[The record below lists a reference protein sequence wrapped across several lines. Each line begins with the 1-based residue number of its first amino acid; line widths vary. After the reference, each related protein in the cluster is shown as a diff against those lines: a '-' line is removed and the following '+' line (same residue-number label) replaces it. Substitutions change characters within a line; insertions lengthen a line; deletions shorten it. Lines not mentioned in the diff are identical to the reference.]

1 MKETTLLKMKYD
13 LELTQKAVVVAL
25 NKIEAL
31 EKKFEEKQQ
40 LLINCLYLQKQRN
53 YVRRTILSILYYPR
67 IK

>member
-31 EKKFEEKQQ
+31 EKKFEENKEE
-40 LLINCLYLQKQRN
+40 K
-53 YVRRTILSILYYPR
+53 
-67 IK
+67 